1 MRYVDRTSP
10 EESHVA
16 SPDIVGGGSRGSV
29 RELAEARAA
38 TACPAKNVRLHA
50 LNRATARKA
59 GKRYGI
65 LTLAF
70 GEPCHGLWR
79 AATRSDNPSL
89 IERRRAARDAE
100 EAIREGR
107 TALKPGTEGAGSNQM
122 LRLKV
127 PNPLS
132 ATAVTRAAER
142 AGPGATT
149 VSVAGCRSGST

>member
-1 MRYVDRTSP
+1 M
-10 EESHVA
+10 
-16 SPDIVGGGSRGSV
+16 

-89 IERRRAARDAE
+89 IERRRAAVSAE
-100 EAIREGR
+100 AATWEGR
-107 TALKPGTEGAGSNQM
+107 AALKPRTEGAG
-122 LRLKV
+122 
-127 PNPLS
+127 PNHMP
-132 ATAVTRAAER
+132 
-142 AGPGATT
+142 
-149 VSVAGCRSGST
+149 